1 MIRTNLA
8 DEKESS
14 SGNKA
19 GKIAIII
26 VVTIISLVLL
36 IIEIY
41 FTIRHFLLSRA
52 VYARVQVQPDF
63 GRGNLQP
70 TNNKI
75 YSTSLRHKMTE
86 IQLAN
91 YDLEIGSV
99 A

>member
-1 MIRTNLA
+1 MIQTNLA

-36 IIEIY
+36 TIEIY

-52 VYARVQVQPDF
+52 LYARVQVHPDF
-63 GRGNLQP
+63 GVGN
-70 TNNKI
+70 
-75 YSTSLRHKMTE
+75 
-86 IQLAN
+86 
-91 YDLEIGSV
+91 
-99 A
+99 